1 MLFIAVVRV
10 LITMTVRHD
19 TLDVTW
25 LGYACAR
32 VSAADGPTVYVDPGR
47 YGALDGTWEQRYG
60 GVPHPSGPAY
70 DAQDGDLVLITH
82 DHHYQSDGI
91 RRVAGDDAT
100 VLVYEAVDAER
111 INDDADANTDRNVE
125 APEELPYDVR
135 RVAYGDDPSVAG
147 VDVDVLPAY
156 NHADGPRLA
165 ADGSPMHPREF
176 GCGYRF
182 TVDGTSVFWTGDSD
196 VLEAHSDLDVSLFLP
211 SIEGSFTMNRQEAA
225 ELAVDLD
232 PGLVV
237 PIHYNTFE
245 ELRADSRAFAADV
258 ASQSIPVALDEGWP
272 DWA

>member
-1 MLFIAVVRV
+1 
-10 LITMTVRHD
+10 MTVRHHD
-19 TLDVTW
+19 LDVTW

-47 YGALDGTWEQRYG
+47 YGALDGTWEQQYG

-82 DHHYQSDGI
+82 NHHYQSDGI

-100 VLVYEAVDAER
+100 ILVYEAVDADE
-111 INDDADANTDRNVE
+111 ITDAGRNVE
-125 APEELPYDVR
+125 APEELPYDIR
-135 RVAYGDDPSVAG
+135 RVAYGDDLSVAG

-156 NHADGPRLA
+156 NHADGPRVG
-165 ADGSPMHPREF
+165 ADGSPIHPREF

-182 TVDGTSVFWTGDSD
+182 TVDDTPVFWTGDSD
-196 VLEAHSDLDVSLFLP
+196 ALEDHSDLEVSVFLP
-211 SIEGSFTMNRQEAA
+211 SIEGSFTMDRQEAA
-225 ELAVDLD
+225 ELAGDLD
-232 PGLVV
+232 PDLVV
-237 PIHYNTFE
+237 PIHYNSFE

-258 ASQSIPVALDEGWP
+258 ASRSIPVALDEGWP